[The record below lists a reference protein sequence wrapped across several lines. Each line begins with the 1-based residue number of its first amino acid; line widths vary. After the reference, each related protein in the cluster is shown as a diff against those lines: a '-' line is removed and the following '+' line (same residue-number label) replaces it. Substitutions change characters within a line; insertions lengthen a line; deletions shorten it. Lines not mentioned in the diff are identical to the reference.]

1 MGDLGIEFIS
11 VLGLPPVDFVHLAA
25 DLPST
30 TTHKVLKRQ
39 LIAQETAIGEDETLW
54 EREPRGTAYQPASRT
69 DA

>member
-1 MGDLGIEFIS
+1 
-11 VLGLPPVDFVHLAA
+11 LAA

-30 TTHKVLKRQ
+30 ATHKVLKRQ

-54 EREPRGTAYQPASRT
+54 EREPRGTAYQPASRA